1 MNAYRRWGKRSLDL
15 LLLLVALPFVLPV
28 ALGVA
33 LIVKLWMGSP
43 VLFCQVRPGY
53 NATPFTLLK
62 FRTMTST
69 RDRLG
74 NPLPDER
81 RLTRLG
87 DALRRYSLDELPQL
101 LNVLKGEMSFVGPRP
116 LLTQYIGRYSAEQ
129 ARRHEVKP
137 GVTGWAQVN
146 GRNLITWDEKFQR
159 DVWYVD
165 HVSLGLDVFILAK
178 TIWKTIKRE
187 GISQE
192 GHATAEEFT
201 RISQ

>member
-1 MNAYRRWGKRSLDL
+1 M
-15 LLLLVALPFVLPV
+15 
-28 ALGVA
+28 
-33 LIVKLWMGSP
+33 
-43 VLFCQVRPGY
+43 
-53 NATPFTLLK
+53 PFTLLK

-69 RDRLG
+69 RDELG
-74 NPLPDER
+74 NLLPDEK
-81 RLTRLG
+81 RLTKLG
-87 DALRRYSLDELPQL
+87 EGLRRHSLDELPQL

-146 GRNLITWDEKFQR
+146 GRNLLTWEEKFER

-165 HVSLGLDVFILAK
+165 HASLKIDVFILGM

>member
-15 LLLLVALPFVLPV
+15 LLLLVVLPFVLPI

-33 LIVKLWMGSP
+33 LIVKFCMGSP
-43 VLFCQVRPGY
+43 VLFRQVRPGY

-69 RDRLG
+69 RDELG
-74 NPLPDER
+74 NPLPDEK

-87 DALRRYSLDELPQL
+87 SVLRRYSLDELPQL
-101 LNVLKGEMSFVGPRP
+101 LNVLRGEMSFVGPRP
-116 LLTQYIGRYSAEQ
+116 LLTQYLDRYTAEQ

-146 GRNLITWDEKFQR
+146 GRNLITWQEKFKR

-165 HVSLGLDVFILAK
+165 HVGLRLDVFILAK
-178 TIWKTIKRE
+178 TIWKTIERE

-192 GHATAEEFT
+192 GHVTAEEFT
-201 RISQ
+201 RSSQ